1 MNKFFRVINLVRL
14 SFFQLGFGIML
25 GFVQDI
31 LNRVMIKELF
41 LPATIALGLISLKEL
56 LAIMGV
62 KVWAGNLSDRHAIFG
77 YRRTP
82 YILIGLL
89 SCIVS
94 FILAPSAA
102 YEVHLDGT
110 GSLMS
115 IIGSALTDFGLWKL
129 SVIFLVFGFGLQVAT
144 TAYYALI
151 ADMVDEK
158 DIGKIAGAS
167 WTLMVLTAIVS
178 NYTIGSYLKVF
189 TPERL
194 TQVAEIGGLVCLIA
208 GLFAVLGVERR
219 NAQIG
224 TGKEKHSIPFTQAIR
239 LLASSPHTMRFAL
252 YIFISIFALFANEV
266 VMDPFGAEVF
276 GMQVSE
282 TTKLFKPLMGGMQ
295 LIFML
300 LTGFLLSRIGSRR
313 GAYIGN
319 VFGGIGFGMII
330 AAGFMHDLD
339 FLRISLIVTGIG
351 LGAASVSN
359 ITMMMNMT
367 AGRSGI
373 YMGLWGT
380 AQSLAIFLGHSSA
393 GVIRDLVY
401 HFSGNHM
408 LAYAAIFVLE
418 IIAFTA
424 SSLVLPH
431 ISREAFEAE
440 SQARM
445 AELETKQE
453 MGRG

>member
-1 MNKFFRVINLVRL
+1 MNKFFRVFNLVRL
-14 SFFQLGFGIML
+14 SLFQIGFGIML

-56 LAIMGV
+56 LAILGV
-62 KVWAGNLSDRHAIFG
+62 KVWAGNLSDRHSIFG

-82 YILIGLL
+82 YIFIGLV
-89 SCIVS
+89 SCIVTFVLS
-94 FILAPSAA
+94 PSAA
-102 YEVHLDGT
+102 YQVHISG
-110 GSLMS
+110 GS
-115 IIGSALTDFGLWKL
+115 IAAIFESALGDLALWKL
-129 SVIFLVFGFGLQVAT
+129 SAIFLVFGFGLQVAT

-167 WTLMVLTAIVS
+167 WTLMVLTAIIS

-194 TQVAEIGGLVCLIA
+194 THVAEIGGVVCLVTGIV
-208 GLFAVLGVERR
+208 AVLGVERR
-219 NAQIG
+219 NAEIG
-224 TGKEKHSIPFTQAIR
+224 KGKEKHSLPFSQAIR
-239 LLASSPHTMRFAL
+239 LLASSPNTMLFAF

-282 TTKLFKPLMGGMQ
+282 TTKLFKPVMGGTQ

-300 LTGFLLSRIGSRR
+300 LTGFLLSRIGTRR
-313 GAYIGN
+313 GAYFGN
-319 VFGGIGFGMII
+319 VFGATGFGLII
-330 AAGFMHDLD
+330 AAGFMHDLQ
-339 FLRISLIVTGIG
+339 FLRIALVVTGIG

-393 GVIRDLVY
+393 GVIRDLVF

-408 LAYAAIFVLE
+408 LAYAAIFSLE

-431 ISREAFEAE
+431 VSREAFEAE
-440 SQARM
+440 SEAKM
-445 AELETKQE
+445 SELTPVAEA
-453 MGRG
+453 G

>member
-1 MNKFFRVINLVRL
+1 MNKFFRVFNLVRL
-14 SFFQLGFGIML
+14 SLFQIGFGIML

-56 LAIMGV
+56 LAILGA
-62 KVWAGNLSDRHAIFG
+62 KVWAGNLSDRHSIFG

-82 YILIGLL
+82 YVLIGLV
-89 SCIVS
+89 SCIAS
-94 FILAPSAA
+94 FILAPAAA
-102 YEVHLDGT
+102 YEVQLDGT
-110 GSLMS
+110 GSLLG
-115 IIGSALTDFGLWKL
+115 IIGSALTDIGLWKL
-129 SVIFLVFGFGLQVAT
+129 SAIFLIFGFGLQVAT

-151 ADMVDEK
+151 ADMVDEQ

-178 NYTIGSYLKVF
+178 NYSIGVYLKVF

-194 TQVAEIGGLVCLIA
+194 TQVAGIGGVIALIV
-208 GLFAVLGVERR
+208 GLIAVLGVERR
-219 NAQIG
+219 NAEIEK
-224 TGKEKHSIPFTQAIR
+224 GKEKHSLPFSQAIR
-239 LLASSPHTMRFAL
+239 LLASSPNTMLFAL
-252 YIFISIFALFANEV
+252 YIFISIFALFSNEV

-276 GMQVSE
+276 GMPVSV
-282 TTKLFKPLMGGMQ
+282 TTKLFKPVMGGTQ

-300 LTGFLLSRIGSRR
+300 LTGFLLSRIGVRR

-319 VFGGIGFGMII
+319 VFGAVGFGMII
-330 AAGFMHDLD
+330 AAGFMHDVD
-339 FLRISLIVTGIG
+339 FLRISLVVTGIG
-351 LGAASVSN
+351 LGVASVSN

-380 AQSLAIFLGHSSA
+380 AQSLAIFIGHSSA
-393 GVIRDLVY
+393 GVIRDLVF

-408 LAYAAIFVLE
+408 LAYAVIFVLE
-418 IIAFTA
+418 IIAFTV

-431 ISREAFEAE
+431 VSREAFEAE
-440 SQARM
+440 S
-445 AELETKQE
+445 AEKLSKFTPATEV
-453 MGRG
+453 G

>member
-1 MNKFFRVINLVRL
+1 MNKFFRVFNLVRL
-14 SFFQLGFGIML
+14 SLFQIGFGIML

-56 LAIMGV
+56 LAIIGV
-62 KVWAGNLSDRHAIFG
+62 KVWAGNLSDRHTIFG

-82 YILIGLL
+82 YVLIGLV

-94 FILAPSAA
+94 FVLSPSAA
-102 YEVHLDGT
+102 YEVHIAG
-110 GSLMS
+110 GSLAS
-115 IIGSALTDFGLWKL
+115 ITESALTDLALWKL
-129 SVIFLVFGFGLQVAT
+129 SAIFLIFGFGLQVAT

-167 WTLMVLTAIVS
+167 WTLMVLTAIIS

-194 TQVAEIGGLVCLIA
+194 TQVAEIGGLVALSV
-208 GLFAVLGVERR
+208 GLVAVLGVERR
-219 NAQIG
+219 NAEIG
-224 TGKEKHSIPFTQAIR
+224 KGTEKHSLPFSQAIR
-239 LLASSPHTMRFAL
+239 LLASSPNTMRFAL

-276 GMQVSE
+276 GMPVSV
-282 TTKLFKPLMGGMQ
+282 TTKLFKPVMGGTQ
-295 LIFML
+295 LILML
-300 LTGFLLSRIGSRR
+300 LTGFLLSRIGARR
-313 GAYIGN
+313 GAYFGN
-319 VFGGIGFGMII
+319 LFGAIGFGLII
-330 AAGFMHDLD
+330 AAGFMHDVH
-339 FLRISLIVTGIG
+339 FLRIALVVTGIG

-380 AQSLAIFLGHSSA
+380 AQSLAIFIGHSSA

-408 LAYAAIFVLE
+408 LAYAAIFALE
-418 IIAFTA
+418 IVAFIA
-424 SSLVLPH
+424 SSLVLPNV
-431 ISREAFEAE
+431 SREAFEAE
-440 SQARM
+440 S
-445 AELETKQE
+445 AEKLSAFIPATE
-453 MGRG
+453 MG

>member
-1 MNKFFRVINLVRL
+1 MNKFFRVFNLVRL
-14 SFFQLGFGIML
+14 SLFQIGFGIML

-56 LAIMGV
+56 LAIIGV
-62 KVWAGNLSDRHAIFG
+62 KVWAGNLSDRHTIFG

-82 YILIGLL
+82 YVLIGLV

-94 FILAPSAA
+94 FVLSPSAA
-102 YEVHLDGT
+102 YEVHITG
-110 GSLMS
+110 GSLAS
-115 IIGSALTDFGLWKL
+115 IIESALTDLALWKL
-129 SVIFLVFGFGLQVAT
+129 SAIFLIFGFGLQVAT

-167 WTLMVLTAIVS
+167 WTLMVLTAIIS

-194 TQVAEIGGLVCLIA
+194 TQVAEIGGLVALGV
-208 GLFAVLGVERR
+208 GLVAVLGVERR
-219 NAQIG
+219 NAEIG
-224 TGKEKHSIPFTQAIR
+224 KGAEKHSLPFSQAIR
-239 LLASSPHTMRFAL
+239 LLASSPNTMLFAL

-276 GMQVSE
+276 GMPVSV
-282 TTKLFKPLMGGMQ
+282 TTKLFKPVMGGTQ

-300 LTGFLLSRIGSRR
+300 LTGFLLSRIGVRR
-313 GAYIGN
+313 GAYFGN
-319 VFGGIGFGMII
+319 VFGAIGFGLII
-330 AAGFMHDLD
+330 AAGFMHDVH
-339 FLRISLIVTGIG
+339 FLRIALVVTGIG

-380 AQSLAIFLGHSSA
+380 AQSLAIFIGHSSA

-408 LAYAAIFVLE
+408 LAYAAIFALE
-418 IIAFTA
+418 IVAFTA

-431 ISREAFEAE
+431 VSREAFEAE
-440 SQARM
+440 S
-445 AELETKQE
+445 AEKLSEFTPAAE
-453 MGRG
+453 MG

>member
-1 MNKFFRVINLVRL
+1 MNKFFRVFNLVRL
-14 SFFQLGFGIML
+14 SLFQIGFGIML

-56 LAIMGV
+56 LAIIGV
-62 KVWAGNLSDRHAIFG
+62 KVWAGNLSDRHTIFG

-82 YILIGLL
+82 YVLIGLV

-94 FILAPSAA
+94 FVLSPSAA
-102 YEVHLDGT
+102 YEVHIAG
-110 GSLMS
+110 GSLAS
-115 IIGSALTDFGLWKL
+115 ITESALTDLALWKL
-129 SVIFLVFGFGLQVAT
+129 SAIFLIFGFGLQVAT

-167 WTLMVLTAIVS
+167 WTLMVLTAIIS

-194 TQVAEIGGLVCLIA
+194 TQVAEIGGLVALSV
-208 GLFAVLGVERR
+208 GLVAVLGVERR
-219 NAQIG
+219 NAEIG
-224 TGKEKHSIPFTQAIR
+224 KGTEKHSLPFSQAIR
-239 LLASSPHTMRFAL
+239 LLASSPNTMRFAL

-276 GMQVSE
+276 GMPVSV
-282 TTKLFKPLMGGMQ
+282 TTKLFKPVMGGTQ
-295 LIFML
+295 LILML
-300 LTGFLLSRIGSRR
+300 LTGFLLSRIGARR
-313 GAYIGN
+313 GAYFGN
-319 VFGGIGFGMII
+319 VFGAIGFGLIT
-330 AAGFMHDLD
+330 AAGFMHDVH
-339 FLRISLIVTGIG
+339 FLRIALVVTGIG

-380 AQSLAIFLGHSSA
+380 AQSLAIFIGHSSA

-408 LAYAAIFVLE
+408 LAYAAIFALE
-418 IIAFTA
+418 IVAFIA
-424 SSLVLPH
+424 SSLVLPNV
-431 ISREAFEAE
+431 SREAFEAE
-440 SQARM
+440 S
-445 AELETKQE
+445 AEKLSAFIPATE
-453 MGRG
+453 MG